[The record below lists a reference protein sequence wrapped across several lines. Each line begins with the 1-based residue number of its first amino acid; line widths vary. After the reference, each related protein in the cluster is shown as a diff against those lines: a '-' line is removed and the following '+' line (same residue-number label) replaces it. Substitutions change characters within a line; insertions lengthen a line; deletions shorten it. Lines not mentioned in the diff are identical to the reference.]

1 MMVYQVIDLD
11 VHDPGLYAGY
21 VARVAD
27 IVQRYGGRYLVRG
40 GQVISLGGDWHPK
53 RLVIIEFESLE
64 RLQQCYASS
73 EYQTIAHLREQSSQ
87 SKAIIVEG
95 VL

>member
-1 MMVYQVIDLD
+1 MVYQVIDLD
-11 VHDPGLYAGY
+11 VHNPELYAGY

-27 IVQRYGGRYLVRG
+27 VVRKYGGQYLARG
-40 GQVISLGGDWHPK
+40 GTVIPLGGDWHPK

-64 RLQQCYASS
+64 RLQQCYASP
-73 EYQTIAHLREQSSQ
+73 EYALIASLREQSSR
-87 SKAIIVEG
+87 SKSVAVEG